1 MMKVPSSGESRD
13 AEVRRVGLALQD
25 MIRAVEAARES
36 AAREQH
42 LHPTDFS
49 CISLLYRASEPLS
62 PTQLIAYL
70 RLTSGSGTALLDRL
84 ERAGYIR
91 RLPNPEDRRGVLI
104 ELDVEKAAE
113 PIARYK
119 EIEQVYSNLTGEL
132 SEDNL
137 AVIANFL
144 EQMVGLTIKVSEGF
158 GSTKTS

>member
-1 MMKVPSSGESRD
+1 MMKASSSGDSRD
-13 AEVRRVGLALQD
+13 ALVMRVGMALQD
-25 MIRAVEAARES
+25 MNRAGEAARES

-49 CISLLYRASEPLS
+49 CIYLLYRASEPLS
-62 PTQLIAYL
+62 PTQVISYL

-91 RLPNPEDRRGVLI
+91 RLRNPDDRRSVLI

-113 PIARYK
+113 PIARYR
-119 EIEQVYSNLTGEL
+119 EIEQVYSKLTGEL

-137 AVIANFL
+137 AVIADFL
-144 EQMVGLTIKVSEGF
+144 EQMVGLTLQVSERFSGVKA
-158 GSTKTS
+158 S